1 MPISFFKGTEYNA
14 INNNPA
20 VSPAK
25 VDPSMQDSN
34 NAYPKSDVSLLS
46 QRSTISGQIL
56 SAEGNEVTLLL
67 DNNTTVSARL
77 EGSSQL
83 LEGMLMSFEVKGSNS
98 NSFSLRPLFTN
109 MNNLSA
115 AKSALDA
122 ASLPVTGRNLE
133 MTNALMNEG
142 MSISK
147 DALLDMAKAVASYPN
162 ENPANIVSLAKIGM
176 PINENNLAQFSNY
189 QNFEHHVINDV
200 LNLSNGIPDL
210 IGQALHENVENGLN
224 MAREIIDLIEVIP
237 ETDAFS
243 TLELSDKTGAVT
255 GQNEANTITD
265 VTLNSGNDSGQTSQ
279 IQNGAILPELDSD
292 IIYADDL
299 ADIQSD
305 TAKGLSADS
314 SYRSLLNE
322 LNSVCDKAGLPQIS
336 PEANNI
342 DILKMISSVIEKI
355 NNAENENNST
365 VKEAYSNNQLIENI
379 SNIIN
384 SKPFADMLSD
394 SLKSQLTLKPEN
406 VAKEDAISKLY
417 DRTLRQTQKLINV
430 MENAGSK
437 AESLLN
443 SANGINDNINFM
455 NQLNQF
461 VNYVQIPLKMYNQ
474 DANGELLVYTN
485 KKNLKD
491 KDGNLTALLH
501 LDMDNLGPMDVYVSM
516 TDYEK
521 VNTHFYM
528 QSEELMDFIEANLHI
543 LDERL
548 NSKGYSMKSVVS
560 KKDGGDYTPMT
571 EEFVKDDSGK
581 VSSKVSSL
589 RFDVRA

>member
-1 MPISFFKGTEYNA
+1 MPISFFKGTEYSG

-20 VSPAK
+20 LSSAK
-25 VDPSMQDSN
+25 VDPSVQDSN

-77 EGSSQL
+77 EGSAQL
-83 LEGMLMSFEVKGSNS
+83 LEGMLMSFEVKGANS

-109 MNNLSA
+109 MNNLPA

-122 ASLPVTGRNLE
+122 ASLPITGRNLE

-147 DALLDMAKAVASYPN
+147 DALLDMAKVVSSYPN

-176 PINENNLAQFSNY
+176 PINENNLIQFSNY

-200 LNLSNGIPDL
+200 INLSEGIPEL
-210 IGQALHENVENGLN
+210 IGQTLNENVENGLN
-224 MAREIIDLIEVIP
+224 IAREIIELLEMIPEADISNEAELNDSNQAVSNQNEPNAITGVIP
-237 ETDAFS
+237 NLENTEKQPVQES
-243 TLELSDKTGAVT
+243 TISP
-255 GQNEANTITD
+255 D
-265 VTLNSGNDSGQTSQ
+265 VNINAMNGENVSGIENGNAKSTS
-279 IQNGAILPELDSD
+279 
-292 IIYADDL
+292 
-299 ADIQSD
+299 SD
-305 TAKGLSADS
+305 TSINS
-314 SYRSLLNE
+314 FLNE
-322 LNSVCDKAGLPQIS
+322 LNSICDKAGIARLS
-336 PEANNI
+336 TDTDTNT
-342 DILKMISSVIEKI
+342 ILKTISSVIEKLD
-355 NNAENENNST
+355 NLEQENDST
-365 VKEAYSNNQLIENI
+365 DKNVNLKNQLKENI
-379 SNIIN
+379 SNLIN
-384 SKPFADMLSD
+384 SKPFGEMLSD
-394 SLKSQLTLKPEN
+394 SLKSQWTLKPEN

-417 DRTLRQTQKLINV
+417 ERTLRQTQKLINV
-430 MENAGSK
+430 LENSGAK

-516 TDYEK
+516 TNYEK
-521 VNTHFYM
+521 INTHFYM

-548 NSKGYSMKSVVS
+548 NAKGYSMKSVVS
-560 KKDGGDYTPMT
+560 KKDGAGFTPMT